1 MPAKTTVDAS
11 QMEQYRRSRD
21 RLHMV
26 MTHAL
31 GVETMLIA
39 GTVAL
44 VGLGSLITV
53 VLVMVTRRVTLRQ
66 INESL
71 AQISNQIRQLEN
83 RTN

>member
-1 MPAKTTVDAS
+1 
-11 QMEQYRRSRD
+11 
-21 RLHMV
+21 MV

-83 RTN
+83 RTNYKSCGSAKAT